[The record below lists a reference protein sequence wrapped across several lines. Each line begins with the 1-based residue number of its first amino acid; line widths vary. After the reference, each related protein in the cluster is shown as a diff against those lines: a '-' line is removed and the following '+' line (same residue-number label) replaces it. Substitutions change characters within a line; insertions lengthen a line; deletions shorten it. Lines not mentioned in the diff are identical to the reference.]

1 VLTLRAAAAALTA
14 ARTTEGLRA
23 VVRAAGITGTSV
35 ALDRDALIAL
45 GLGDAPGPELI
56 SGTGDVRVLLLP
68 RGATPGIL
76 RDQLQR
82 ISRRLASRA
91 PHVLWLVAAVDETG
105 TQAGLV
111 AIAADAGRRAAAFL
125 WEPARVVDSDA
136 ETLCA
141 LAAVRADE
149 DVLAHARYS
158 EILGREALTRRFYRI
173 LDARI
178 TALATSMAPR
188 VIGEDARAVALLY
201 ASRLLFLRFLEARG
215 WLNEDRDFLIARF
228 DECMRTGGGFHQR
241 VLLPLFF
248 GTLNT
253 PPSRRAPVARRLGR
267 IPFLNGGLFARS
279 PLERRVGAWRYPDDS
294 FGSLFDQLFA
304 RFRFVA
310 REDSATW
317 SEASVDPEMLGRAFE
332 CLMAFEERRSSGVY
346 FTPHA
351 LVAQVADEAI
361 RAAFPAPDLRAL
373 RAARILDPACG
384 SGAFLVYVL
393 ERLADGR
400 RDLGD
405 RGTIADL
412 RRDVLA
418 RSIFGVDRNPMAVW
432 LCELRLWLSVVIES
446 AEADP
451 MAVPPLPN
459 LDRNIRVG
467 DALAGAGFG
476 RDALAL
482 AGCARI
488 GDLRSRYV
496 RATGARKQT
505 LARQLDRAE
514 RRRALA
520 QLERRIDETTHVRR
534 DLLAALR
541 SRDLFGDRQRMDSPV
556 RRHVKSLRDALRAL
570 RVERRRVAEG
580 GALPFSFPACFA
592 EAHARGGFDIVLGNP
607 PWVRLHRVPEQL
619 RRRFRESFEVF
630 RTASWAAGAAAG
642 GASRGF
648 ASQVDLAAL
657 FVERGVSLLREDGT
671 IALLLPVKLWRSLA
685 GGGVR
690 RHLLEHTRLLRL
702 EDLSESRHRFD
713 AAVYPSLLV
722 GRRGG
727 APSPQLRV
735 ARHRRGAR
743 SEWPTA
749 SAVLPYDT
757 SPGAPWLILPP
768 HARAA
773 FDRVRA
779 AGTPLAETVFGAP
792 RLGVKSGCNNAFLVR
807 VTSSARDLASVV
819 DANGDGGSVELALL
833 RPALRGDGIRQWR
846 RQPCDEW
853 IVWTH
858 DDGGAPLR
866 ALPPR
871 ARQWLGRHYS
881 TLALRS
887 DAARV
892 RRWWSLF
899 RTDAADATRWRVV
912 WADIGRRP
920 RAAVLPPGDP
930 TVPLNSCYVV
940 RCADEHDAWA
950 LAALLNSP
958 LSAAWLNVIAE
969 PARGSYRRYLG
980 WTVGLLPV
988 PLDWERS
995 RAVLA
1000 AARDSD
1006 DAALLRA
1013 TLRAYGLSG
1022 ASVAALLDCDAC

>member
-1 VLTLRAAAAALTA
+1 MRAAAAALTA
-14 ARTTEGLRA
+14 ACTTEGLRA
-23 VVRAAGITGTSV
+23 VVRAAGITGDGV

-56 SGTGDVRVLLLP
+56 PGVGDIRVLLLP
-68 RGATPGIL
+68 RGASIGVL
-76 RDQLQR
+76 RDHLQR
-82 ISRRLASRA
+82 VSRRLASRA
-91 PHVLWLVAAVDETG
+91 PHVLWLVAAVDDAG

-111 AIAADAGRRAAAFL
+111 AIGADAGPRATAFL
-125 WEPARVVDSDA
+125 WEPGRIVDSDA

-149 DVLAHARYS
+149 DVLAHTRYS
-158 EILGREALTRRFYRI
+158 EILGRDALTRRFYRV

-178 TALATSMAPR
+178 AALASSMPAR
-188 VIGEDARAVALLY
+188 VSAEDARAVSLLY

-215 WLNEDRDFLIARF
+215 WLDEDRDFLISRF
-228 DECMRTGGGFHQR
+228 DDCMRKGGGFHQR

-253 PPSRRAPVARRLGR
+253 PPSRRATVARRLGR

-279 PLERRVGAWRYPDDS
+279 PLERQVGSWRYPDER
-294 FGSLFDQLFA
+294 FGALFDELFA

-332 CLMAFEERRSSGVY
+332 CLMAFDERRRAGVY

-351 LVAQVADEAI
+351 LVAHVADEAI
-361 RAAFPAPDLRAL
+361 RAAFPTPDLRAL
-373 RAARILDPACG
+373 RATRILDPACG
-384 SGAFLVYVL
+384 SGAFLVYML
-393 ERLADGR
+393 ERIADVR
-400 RDLGD
+400 RELGD
-405 RGTIADL
+405 RGTIADV

-418 RSIFGVDRNPMAVW
+418 RSIFGVDRSPMAVW

-446 AEADP
+446 TEANP

-476 RDALAL
+476 RDPLAVV
-482 AGCARI
+482 GCARI

-496 RATGARKQT
+496 RATGSRKQG
-505 LARQLDRAE
+505 LAKQLDREE
-514 RRRALA
+514 RRRVVA
-520 QLERRIDETTHVRR
+520 QLDWRIEQTTHARR
-534 DLLAALR
+534 EMLAVLR
-541 SRDLFGDRQRMDSPV
+541 SRDLFGDRQRMDAPV
-556 RRHVKSLRDALRAL
+556 RRQLRTLRDALRDL
-570 RVERRRVAEG
+570 RLDRRRVAEG

-607 PWVRLHRVPEQL
+607 PWVRLHRVPELL

-630 RTASWAAGAAAG
+630 RTASWEAGAAAG

-657 FVERGVSLLREDGT
+657 FVERGVSLLREGGT
-671 IALLLPVKLWRSLA
+671 IALLLPVKLWRALA

-690 RHLLEHTRLLRL
+690 RHLLEHTQTHRL
-702 EDLSESRHRFD
+702 EDLSESRHSFD
-713 AAVYPSLLV
+713 AVVYPSLLV
-722 GRRGG
+722 GRRDDG
-727 APSPQLRV
+727 AAAPVRV

-743 SEWPTA
+743 SEWATA
-749 SAVLPYDT
+749 STALPYDA

-768 HARAA
+768 DARAA

-779 AGTPLAETVFGAP
+779 AGTPLSETVLGAP
-792 RLGVKSGCNNAFLVR
+792 RLGVKSGCNSAFLVR
-807 VTSSARDLASVV
+807 VTSSARDIASVV
-819 DANGDGGSVELALL
+819 DANGEHGSVELALL
-833 RPALRGDGIRQWR
+833 RPALRGDGIREWQ

-858 DDGGAPLR
+858 DDRGAPLGK
-866 ALPPR
+866 LPPR

-881 TLALRS
+881 ALTLRS
-887 DAARV
+887 DAARA

-940 RCADEHDAWA
+940 RCSDESDAWA

-958 LSAAWLNVIAE
+958 LSAAWLNAIAE
-969 PARGSYRRYLG
+969 PARGGYRRYLG

-988 PLDWERS
+988 PRDWERG

-1000 AARDSD
+1000 AARGGD

-1013 TLRAYGLSG
+1013 ALHAYNLSVP
-1022 ASVAALLDCDAC
+1022 SVAALLDFDGC